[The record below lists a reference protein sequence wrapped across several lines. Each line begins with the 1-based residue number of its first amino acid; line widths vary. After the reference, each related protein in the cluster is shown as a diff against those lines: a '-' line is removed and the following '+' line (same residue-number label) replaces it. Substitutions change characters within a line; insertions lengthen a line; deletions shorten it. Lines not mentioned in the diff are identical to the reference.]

1 MVSLSTLSQLSKD
14 PTAVRYPIR
23 CRLITRFQDL
33 EMGDTNGEEGSLG
46 DKVRFCTVSLRDI
59 ALFQREQEKKE
70 KRGVSL
76 KDDDGGVY
84 FYMNETVYGKLFV
97 DEISCISNGDPVEV
111 DVALWVGETDWEVLD
126 MRKLSL
132 KEVDDLAT
140 FLRSEAGERFLEL
153 MEGDQRGIAA
163 TT

>member
-1 MVSLSTLSQLSKD
+1 
-14 PTAVRYPIR
+14 
-23 CRLITRFQDL
+23 
-33 EMGDTNGEEGSLG
+33 
-46 DKVRFCTVSLRDI
+46 
-59 ALFQREQEKKE
+59 
-70 KRGVSL
+70 
-76 KDDDGGVY
+76 
-84 FYMNETVYGKLFV
+84 MNETVYGKLFV

-111 DVALWVGETDWEVLD
+111 DVVLWVGETDWEVLD

-153 MEGDQRGIAA
+153 MEGDQKGKTV